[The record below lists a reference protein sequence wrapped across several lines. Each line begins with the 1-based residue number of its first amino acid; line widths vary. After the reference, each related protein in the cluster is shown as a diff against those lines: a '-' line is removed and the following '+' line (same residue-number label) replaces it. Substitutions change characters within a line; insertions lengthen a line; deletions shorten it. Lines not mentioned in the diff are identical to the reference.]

1 MRLGDERRR
10 KDRIQTFSSA
20 KKGGGSGKVASS
32 RSRVFT
38 VDDVAKNVLYEDNH
52 LLVLN
57 KQAGIATMG
66 VSADEVSLFTLARQ
80 YVKVKYNK
88 PGEVYLGVVSRL
100 DLPVSGV
107 VIFARTSKAASRL
120 NEQFKN
126 HSVQKIYRA
135 LVEGALRPKEAE
147 LTDYICENKE
157 SRQLWIP
164 SQLTEAAKSRF
175 SPKEARLRYRVL
187 DYFSSTTLV
196 EVELLTG
203 RKHQIRLQLAHKGV
217 PIIGDGKYGAKPIEQ
232 SGICLHAYK
241 LAITHPTT
249 RESIE
254 FIAPPPNW
262 KRWEIKQL

>member
-1 MRLGDERRR
+1 MGDERRR
-10 KDRIQTFSSA
+10 TDRIQTFSSA
-20 KKGGGSGKVASS
+20 KKSKGSEKVASS
-32 RSRVFT
+32 RSRIFT
-38 VDDVAKNVLYEDNH
+38 IDDVVKSVLYEDNH

-57 KQAGIATMG
+57 KQVGIATMG
-66 VSADEVSLFTLARQ
+66 VSTGEVSLFTLARQ

-107 VIFARTSKAASRL
+107 VVFARTSKAASRL

-126 HSVQKIYRA
+126 HSVQKTYRA
-135 LVEGALRPKEAE
+135 LVEGTLRPEEAE
-147 LTDYICENKE
+147 LADYICENKE
-157 SRQLWIP
+157 TRQLWIP
-164 SQLTEAAKSRF
+164 SKLTEAAKSRF

-187 DYFSSTTLV
+187 EYFSNTTLV
-196 EVELLTG
+196 EIELLTG
-203 RKHQIRLQLAHKGV
+203 RKHQIRLQLANQGV
-217 PIIGDGKYGAKPIEQ
+217 PIIGDGKYGAKPVEQ

-249 RESIE
+249 RELIE

-262 KRWEIKQL
+262 KRWEKKQR